1 MVVSR
6 EGYYIVGSNVI
17 RLGTIITNNRC
28 VVGKIPLDS
37 VCFKRSLVKRVFH
50 LDVSILWVIFS
61 NRGALGVTLLK

>member
-17 RLGTIITNNRC
+17 RLGTIIRC

-50 LDVSILWVIFS
+50 LDVSTLWVIFS

>member
-17 RLGTIITNNRC
+17 RLGTIIRC
-28 VVGKIPLDS
+28 VVRKIPLDS

-50 LDVSILWVIFS
+50 LDVSTVGYLQQS
-61 NRGALGVTLLK
+61 GCLGSYPP